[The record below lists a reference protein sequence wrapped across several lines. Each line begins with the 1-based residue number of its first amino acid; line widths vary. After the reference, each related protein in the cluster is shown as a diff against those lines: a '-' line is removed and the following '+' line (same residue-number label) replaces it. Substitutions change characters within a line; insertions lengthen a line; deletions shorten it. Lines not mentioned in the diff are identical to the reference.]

1 MAVAMLAAGARDVP
15 LGKPANIEIDCIG
28 DAERRLCRMAPRH
41 RVGERRSRSFLAVPF
56 IADEDTYM
64 LYVRCVRGGFLS
76 GRNDRVAS
84 GRAPFSGADSLPA
97 RASADLQKR
106 YGPRGSSGQGR
117 QEDCEVAQALLRRLH

>member
-84 GRAPFSGADSLPA
+84 GRAPFSGADSF
-97 RASADLQKR
+97 
-106 YGPRGSSGQGR
+106 YVWGEGGGPGL
-117 QEDCEVAQALLRRLH
+117 DAL